1 MKSIAF
7 LGTGT
12 KFCWKWEAPQ
22 THTQKNCDTQ
32 HNQERWTDPLAKPVT
47 AGARLERGQMCTTE
61 ERCRWS
67 KTHERRKKKGDDDNW
82 HSCRDFTV
90 MSRSSL
96 GTSEISHSVKA
107 FEKGLLIEQPLGLGE
122 PMRRT
127 CTEMHHCTQR
137 DDAELAMPQVQH
149 LYTRKKKKKKR
160 CCNSNIVFYELE
172 VDQYTCH
179 KCVCE
184 TQPLHMKY
192 NLSSQPTPS
201 TSRSYSDV

>member
-82 HSCRDFTV
+82 DSCRDFTV

-149 LYTRKKKKKKR
+149 LYTRKEKKKKKKMLR
-160 CCNSNIVFYELE
+160 
-172 VDQYTCH
+172 Q
-179 KCVCE
+179 
-184 TQPLHMKY
+184 
-192 NLSSQPTPS
+192 
-201 TSRSYSDV
+201 